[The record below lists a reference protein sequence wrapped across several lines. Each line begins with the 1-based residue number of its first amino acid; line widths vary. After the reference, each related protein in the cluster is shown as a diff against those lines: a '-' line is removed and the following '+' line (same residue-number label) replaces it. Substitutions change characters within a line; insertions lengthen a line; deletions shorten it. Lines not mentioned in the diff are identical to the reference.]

1 MQTNK
6 QRPGV
11 MMYFH
16 LLRPM
21 KCLNKEQFADLVWAL
36 LDYAELGVLPVFD
49 DPVLN
54 ISWGYLQH
62 AADVDLER
70 YEARR
75 RNAKSAAEKR
85 WNSTDDADPCHRMP
99 TMPYTDTKAQP
110 DTKAKSK
117 SKADADA
124 PTQASA
130 SAKTQTEKEGKPAY
144 EIPFHAGEDF
154 EAWRE
159 RQLEAIIQHNLAYRE
174 AARAKKAQG
183 AS

>member
-1 MQTNK
+1 MQNNK

-36 LDYAELGVLPVFD
+36 LDYAELGVLPVFE
-49 DPVLN
+49 DPVLS

-110 DTKAKSK
+110 DTKTKSK

-130 SAKTQTEKEGKPAY
+130 SAKTQTEKTEKPAY

-174 AARAKKAQG
+174 AARAKKQTAG
-183 AS
+183 

>member
-1 MQTNK
+1 MQKNN

-49 DPVLN
+49 DPVLC

-75 RNAKSAAEKR
+75 KNAKNAAEKR
-85 WNSTDDADPCHRMP
+85 WNGAADANPCDRMLN
-99 TMPYTDTKAQP
+99 MPYTDTKAEP
-110 DTKAKSK
+110 DTKTESK

-124 PTQASA
+124 HTNASA
-130 SAKTQTEKEGKPAY
+130 SAKTQPKEEAPQSF
-144 EIPFHAGEDF
+144 EIPFHTGEDF
-154 EAWRE
+154 QDWRE
-159 RQLEAIIQHNLAYRE
+159 RQIEAITAYNRNLRE
-174 AARAKKAQG
+174 AAKAKKQTAG
-183 AS
+183 

>member
-36 LDYAELGVLPVFD
+36 LDYAELGVLPVFE
-49 DPVLN
+49 DPVLS

-75 RNAKSAAEKR
+75 RNAKAAIEKR
-85 WNSTDDADPCHRMP
+85 WQGKGDTVEYDGIPNIPN
-99 TMPYTDTKAQP
+99 TDTKAQP
-110 DTKAKSK
+110 DTKTESK

-124 PTQASA
+124 LTQASA

-174 AARAKKAQG
+174 AARAKKQTAG
-183 AS
+183 